1 MGPAALLCLL
11 ALGATPMAVGG
22 ESPAPST
29 FRQSRDDAWW
39 TGPLLAASAATL
51 PQGHF
56 LVEPYLYDSMAYGRY
71 DRNGTRLGT
80 PREHDLGSLTYVLYG
95 LVDRVSVG
103 LLPRF
108 GFKAPSQGQSSSGI
122 GVGDLGLQG
131 QYRLTQFQ
139 EGHWLPT
146 VALVVGETLPTGKY
160 DRLDARASDGFGA
173 GAHTT
178 TLSMYSQ
185 SYFWMRTGRIL
196 RARLDLSYSR
206 ADRVALEGVS
216 VYGTPAGFRGYAW
229 PGDSFTADS
238 AWEYSLTRNW
248 VLALD
253 AVYEHDASTRIA
265 GGYVVERGGAPQPV
279 DLVASSGSSDSL
291 AFAPAIEY
299 NWNGHVG
306 VIFGVRLVAR
316 GRNTSA
322 TITPATAVNLVY

>member
-1 MGPAALLCLL
+1 MFEELLQQV
-11 ALGATPMAVGG
+11 PEVYY
-22 ESPAPST
+22 
-29 FRQSRDDAWW
+29 F
-39 TGPLLAASAATL
+39 
-51 PQGHF
+51 
-56 LVEPYLYDSMAYGRY
+56 
-71 DRNGTRLGT
+71 
-80 PREHDLGSLTYVLYG
+80 
-95 LVDRVSVG
+95 
-103 LLPRF
+103 
-108 GFKAPSQGQSSSGI
+108 

-146 VALVVGETLPTGKY
+146 ISLVAGETLPTGRY
-160 DRLDARASDGFGA
+160 DRLDAHPSDGFGA

-178 TLSMYSQ
+178 TLSVYSQ

-265 GGYVVERGGAPQPV
+265 GDYVVQRQPV
-279 DLVASSGSSDSL
+279 NLVASSGSSDSL

-306 VIFGVRLVAR
+306 IIFGVKLVAR

-322 TITPATAVNLVY
+322 SITPATAVNLVY

>member
-1 MGPAALLCLL
+1 M
-11 ALGATPMAVGG
+11 
-22 ESPAPST
+22 S
-29 FRQSRDDAWW
+29 
-39 TGPLLAASAATL
+39 
-51 PQGHF
+51 
-56 LVEPYLYDSMAYGRY
+56 YGRY
-71 DRNGTRLGT
+71 ARNGTRLGT

-108 GFKAPSQGQSSSGI
+108 GFKAASQGQSSSGI

-146 VALVVGETLPTGKY
+146 ISLVAGETLPTGRY
-160 DRLDARASDGFGA
+160 DRLDAHPSDGFGA

-178 TLSMYSQ
+178 TLSVYSQ

-238 AWEYSLTRNW
+238 AWEYSLTRK
-248 VLALD
+248 D
-253 AVYEHDASTRIA
+253 RKSTRLNSSHRCSSYA
-265 GGYVVERGGAPQPV
+265 VFCLKKKKQTRRESV
-279 DLVASSGSSDSL
+279 DKTTDE
-291 AFAPAIEY
+291 PAEC
-299 NWNGHVG
+299 
-306 VIFGVRLVAR
+306 
-316 GRNTSA
+316 
-322 TITPATAVNLVY
+322 